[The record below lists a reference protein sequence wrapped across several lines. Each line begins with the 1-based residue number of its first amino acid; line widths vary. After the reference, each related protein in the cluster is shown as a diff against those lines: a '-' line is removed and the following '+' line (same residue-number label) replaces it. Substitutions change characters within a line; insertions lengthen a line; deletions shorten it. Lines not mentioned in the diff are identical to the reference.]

1 MIHTKKETK
10 KIITKKVMKKN
21 EPKPKL
27 PAAEKMED
35 VQRLV
40 HLLQV
45 HQVELEHQN
54 QELRITQQEL
64 EVSRNKYVNLFDF
77 SPTPYLTLDFGG
89 IIKEVNLSA
98 SKLFGIDRNK
108 LIGRRFISYILQED
122 RDIFN
127 SFIKTVFKSP
137 TKHSC
142 DLKVMNKNK
151 QVFHVLV
158 EGLELEDTLE
168 SDQRCQVSLID
179 LTEFKRLEASLKK
192 SNEELKI
199 LNTTKDK
206 FFSIIAQDLRSP
218 LAVLNYSDLLATKF
232 ETLSQEEIVQFSR
245 SLNEIL
251 NNLYGL
257 LENLLHWS
265 LLQKDMLP
273 NKPENLKLSDVINK
287 IIKKLNQDAK
297 EKNII
302 ISNDI
307 DKETL
312 VYADADMLH
321 SIVQN
326 LIVNAIKFTP
336 TGGRVTVSSADK
348 DGFIEVSVLDNG
360 IGIDHAASPKLFSF
374 NELYTTNGTNGEKG
388 TGLGL
393 PLCKEFVERND
404 GKIWFESELGKGS
417 KFIFTLRKSQK

>member
-1 MIHTKKETK
+1 MIHTKKK
-10 KIITKKVMKKN
+10 ARKIITKKVMKKN
-21 EPKPKL
+21 GPKPKL
-27 PAAEKMED
+27 PASEKIED

-54 QELRITQQEL
+54 QELRIMQQEL

-77 SPTPYLTLDFGG
+77 SPTPYLTLDFSG

-122 RDIFN
+122 REIFN

-151 QVFHVLV
+151 QVFHVLI

-168 SDQRCQVSLID
+168 SDQRCQVALID

-232 ETLSQEEIVQFSR
+232 ETLSQEEIIQFSR

-273 NKPENLKLSDVINK
+273 NTPENLKLSDVINK
-287 IIKKLNQDAK
+287 IIKKLNQGAK

-312 VYADADMLH
+312 VSADADMLY

-326 LIVNAIKFTP
+326 LIVNSIKFTP
-336 TGGRVTVSSADK
+336 TGGRVTVSSVDK
-348 DGFIEVSVLDNG
+348 DSFIEVSVLDNG
-360 IGIDHAASPKLFSF
+360 VGIDHAASPKLFSF

>member
-1 MIHTKKETK
+1 MKHTKKK
-10 KIITKKVMKKN
+10 AGKITKKVMKKN
-21 EPKPKL
+21 GPKPKL
-27 PAAEKMED
+27 PAKEKIQD

-77 SPTPYLTLDFGG
+77 SPTPYLTLDFAG

-98 SKLFGIDRNK
+98 SKMFGINRNK
-108 LIGRRFISYILQED
+108 LIGRRFISYIMAED

-142 DLKVMNKNK
+142 DLKVMNKDK
-151 QVFHVLV
+151 RVFHVLI

-168 SDQRCQVSLID
+168 SDQRCQVALID
-179 LTEFKRLEASLKK
+179 FTEYKRLQDSLKK
-192 SNEELKI
+192 SNEELEI

-218 LAVLNYSDLLATKF
+218 LAVLNYSELLATKF

-265 LLQKDMLP
+265 LMQRDMLE
-273 NKPENLKLSDVINK
+273 NKPENLKLCDIVNK
-287 IIKKLNQDAK
+287 IIKKLNQVAK
-297 EKNII
+297 GKNII

-307 DKETL
+307 DKKTL
-312 VYADADMLH
+312 VYADVDMLQ

-326 LIVNAIKFTP
+326 LLVNGIKFTP
-336 TGGRVTVSSADK
+336 TGGRVIVSSADK
-348 DGFIEVSVLDNG
+348 DGFVEISVHDNG
-360 IGIDHAASPKLFSF
+360 IGIEPAKSSELFSF
-374 NELYTTNGTNGEKG
+374 NTLYTTNGTNGEKG

-393 PLCKEFVERND
+393 PLCKEFVKRNN

-417 KFIFTLRKSQK
+417 KFIFTLRKSQE